1 MMAMGDSIGSLAW
14 VQPSASHRPDNK
26 CLQTKLV
33 SANSTTVCVQTQMSP
48 TNAVVVNCTVWTRQD
63 CSVHLEY
70 SKRFTVECVLAEVC
84 SVPREPGETSVHS
97 VQCALCTV
105 HCAVQRRRDCRLL
118 LLLQAADSD
127 FRLHFRRPVCTQVC
141 TFKLSPTSTSFT
153 SSPIQP
159 IFTITTNYTMVWNR
173 CILFSWES
181 KQRKC
186 LWLIS
191 SFQSVK

>member
-1 MMAMGDSIGSLAW
+1 M
-14 VQPSASHRPDNK
+14 Q
-26 CLQTKLV
+26 CLV
-33 SANSTTVCVQTQMSP
+33 YM
-48 TNAVVVNCTVWTRQD
+48 
-63 CSVHLEY
+63 EY
-70 SKRFTVECVLAEVC
+70 SKRFTVECVLAEVWI
-84 SVPREPGETSVHS
+84 VPREPGETSVQS
-97 VQCALCTV
+97 VQCPVCTV

-159 IFTITTNYTMVWNR
+159 IFTTTSNYTMVWNR
-173 CILFSWES
+173 YILFSWES
-181 KQRKC
+181 KQRKS

-191 SFQSVK
+191 SGQSDKGVKLDFLRRNIL